1 MDKQFEGKVA
11 LITGAGSGIGR
22 ATALALAADGA
33 KVVVSDINVAGGE
46 ETVSLV
52 TAAGGD
58 AHFVKAD
65 VAAAAEVDAMVQ
77 ETVGRYGRLDFG
89 INNAGISGGWA
100 RVSEYPLDEWHQV
113 LGINLSGVFY
123 CMRSQLPCMLE
134 QGGGVIVNVSSVA
147 GLTGLAMAA
156 AYTASKHGVVGLTKA
171 AALEY
176 ARKNIRVNAV
186 CPVFTKTPMV
196 EAMFELDPTFEEK
209 LKRSIPMRRYGTP
222 EEVADA
228 IRWLCSDAASFMTG
242 HALPLDGGIMAG

>member
-123 CMRSQLPCMLE
+123 CMRSQLPYMLE